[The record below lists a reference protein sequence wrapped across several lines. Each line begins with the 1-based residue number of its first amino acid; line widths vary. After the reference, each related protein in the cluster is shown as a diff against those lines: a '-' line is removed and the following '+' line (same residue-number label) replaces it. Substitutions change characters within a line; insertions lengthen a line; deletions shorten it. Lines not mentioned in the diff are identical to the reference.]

1 MSPTAGAKGRKTE
14 AGRQA
19 SPTREQGEWS
29 GPGIDG
35 LPASVKIRKAPT
47 VGQITRRT
55 FRRRSIIRRN
65 PRGEEMRLV
74 KSFDETCLQE
84 FDGSKTRT

>member
-47 VGQITRRT
+47 VGKVKT
-55 FRRRSIIRRN
+55 
-65 PRGEEMRLV
+65 EE
-74 KSFDETCLQE
+74 K
-84 FDGSKTRT
+84 